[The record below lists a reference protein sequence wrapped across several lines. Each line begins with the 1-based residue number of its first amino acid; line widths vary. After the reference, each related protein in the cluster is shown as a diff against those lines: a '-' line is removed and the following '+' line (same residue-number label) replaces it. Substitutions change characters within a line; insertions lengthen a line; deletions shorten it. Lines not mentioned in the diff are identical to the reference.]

1 MRATL
6 AFTIKEF
13 QVLVRDP
20 GGLFVL
26 FLMPVMFMVVFSL
39 ALGGLFEEG
48 AARGSARALEVP
60 VAIGGAGEVAEQVVE
75 QLEATQGLAM
85 VREQNGQPLTAEKVA
100 QLVADGEYPVGV
112 VFPEGL
118 TALLEDPRILR
129 GEQVQPLEVDV
140 IVDPATTAQVTGPL
154 EGALSAVLQQVVGRR
169 LGEAGAALWF
179 EQVAVGLPAEVREQ
193 LAASMQQGGQG
204 GGASPVTTRR
214 QVPPGVER
222 EQFPDQFQ
230 QNAAAYTV
238 MGVFFIAT
246 VMIESIFVERRS
258 GAMRRLRAAPVGRA
272 PILISKL
279 VPFYV
284 VNLIQIVIMFAI
296 ARLAFGLDLGLCAGA
311 GCGVGGAGAGG
322 HGAGNRA
329 GGRGSLGNT
338 GDGAGG
344 DRGADD
350 VGAGRGDGAALHHAR
365 GHATDRKHYAAGLG
379 HPGLPGRAGAGSGLG
394 RRVAGSRRAAD
405 LCRGVYGAWDLAV
418 PLRLS
423 AAGEEILASRAAA
436 RSYAKSPHYQKLTM
450 TMPAR
455 AAVTPSQTIGPWRSR
470 QTMTPAA
477 VVRST
482 EAEVW
487 IGKAMVPGMSSSAA
501 TRSASWMTLQRPMAA
516 PVASAP
522 GVDRLWRSGGV

>member
-48 AARGSARALEVP
+48 AARGSARTLEVP

-75 QLEATQGLAM
+75 QLDGTEGLE
-85 VREQNGQPLTAEKVA
+85 VIREQDGQALTAESVA
-100 QLVADGEYPVGV
+100 QLIADGEYPVGV

-154 EGALSAVLQQVVGRR
+154 EGALNAVLQQVVGRK

-193 LAASMQQGGQG
+193 LAASMQQGGQD
-204 GGASPVTTRR
+204 GGALPVTTRR
-214 QVPPGVER
+214 RVPPGVER

-230 QNAAAYTV
+230 QNAAGYTV

-296 ARLAFGLDLGLCAGA
+296 ARLAFGLDLGFIPAL
-311 GCGVGGAGAGG
+311 VVV
-322 HGAGNRA
+322 
-329 GGRGSLGNT
+329 S
-338 GDGAGG
+338 
-344 DRGADD
+344 
-350 VGAGRGDGAALHHAR
+350 AALALV
-365 GHATDRKHYAAGLG
+365 ATGLG
-379 HPGLPGRAGAGSGLG
+379 IALAGVARSETQGTGLAVIVVLTTSALGGVMVPRFIMPEAMQQIGNITPQAWAIQGYQDVLVRGQGLG
-394 RRVAGSRRAAD
+394 GIWLES
-405 LCRGVYGAWDLAV
+405 GVL
-418 PLRLS
+418 L
-423 AAGEEILASRAAA
+423 IF
-436 RSYAKSPHYQKLTM
+436 
-450 TMPAR
+450 
-455 AAVTPSQTIGPWRSR
+455 AAVFTAVGVWRFR
-470 QTMTPAA
+470 F
-477 VVRST
+477 
-482 EAEVW
+482 
-487 IGKAMVPGMSSSAA
+487 
-501 TRSASWMTLQRPMAA
+501 
-516 PVASAP
+516 
-522 GVDRLWRSGGV
+522 D

>member
-85 VREQNGQPLTAEKVA
+85 VREQDGQTLTAETVA

-169 LGEAGAALWF
+169 LGEAGAAVWF
-179 EQVAVGLPAEVREQ
+179 EQVTAGLPAEVREQ
-193 LAASMQQGGQG
+193 LAASMQQDGEG
-204 GGASPVTTRR
+204 GGALPVTTRR

-230 QNAAAYTV
+230 QNAAGYTV

-296 ARLAFGLDLGLCAGA
+296 ARLAFGLDLGFVPALVMVSAALALVATGLGIALAGVA
-311 GCGVGGAGAGG
+311 RSETQGTGLAVIVVLTTSALGGVMVPRFIMPEAMQQIGNITPQAWAIQGYQDVLVRGQGVGGVWLEAGV
-322 HGAGNRA
+322 
-329 GGRGSLGNT
+329 L
-338 GDGAGG
+338 
-344 DRGADD
+344 
-350 VGAGRGDGAALHHAR
+350 L
-365 GHATDRKHYAAGLG
+365 
-379 HPGLPGRAGAGSGLG
+379 
-394 RRVAGSRRAAD
+394 
-405 LCRGVYGAWDLAV
+405 
-418 PLRLS
+418 
-423 AAGEEILASRAAA
+423 IF
-436 RSYAKSPHYQKLTM
+436 
-450 TMPAR
+450 
-455 AAVTPSQTIGPWRSR
+455 AAVFTAVGIWRFR
-470 QTMTPAA
+470 F
-477 VVRST
+477 
-482 EAEVW
+482 
-487 IGKAMVPGMSSSAA
+487 
-501 TRSASWMTLQRPMAA
+501 
-516 PVASAP
+516 
-522 GVDRLWRSGGV
+522 D

>member
-75 QLEATQGLAM
+75 QLEATPGLAM

-204 GGASPVTTRR
+204 GGALPVTTRR

-222 EQFPDQFQ
+222 KQFPDQFQ

-296 ARLAFGLDLGLCAGA
+296 ARLAFGLDLGFVPAL
-311 GCGVGGAGAGG
+311 VMV
-322 HGAGNRA
+322 
-329 GGRGSLGNT
+329 S
-338 GDGAGG
+338 
-344 DRGADD
+344 
-350 VGAGRGDGAALHHAR
+350 AALALV
-365 GHATDRKHYAAGLG
+365 ATGLG
-379 HPGLPGRAGAGSGLG
+379 IALAGVARSETQGTGLAVIVVLTTSALGGVMVPRFIMPEAMQQIGNITPQAWAIQGYQDVLVRGQGLG
-394 RRVAGSRRAAD
+394 GIWLES
-405 LCRGVYGAWDLAV
+405 GVL
-418 PLRLS
+418 L
-423 AAGEEILASRAAA
+423 IF
-436 RSYAKSPHYQKLTM
+436 
-450 TMPAR
+450 
-455 AAVTPSQTIGPWRSR
+455 AAVFTAIGVWRFR
-470 QTMTPAA
+470 F
-477 VVRST
+477 
-482 EAEVW
+482 
-487 IGKAMVPGMSSSAA
+487 
-501 TRSASWMTLQRPMAA
+501 
-516 PVASAP
+516 
-522 GVDRLWRSGGV
+522 D

>member
-169 LGEAGAALWF
+169 LGEVGAALWF

-204 GGASPVTTRR
+204 GGVLPVTTRR

-296 ARLAFGLDLGLCAGA
+296 ARLAFGLDLGFVPAL
-311 GCGVGGAGAGG
+311 VMV
-322 HGAGNRA
+322 
-329 GGRGSLGNT
+329 S
-338 GDGAGG
+338 
-344 DRGADD
+344 
-350 VGAGRGDGAALHHAR
+350 AALALV
-365 GHATDRKHYAAGLG
+365 ATGLG
-379 HPGLPGRAGAGSGLG
+379 IALAGVARSETQGTGLAVIVVLTTSALGGVMVPRFIMPEAMQQIGNITPQAWAIQGYQDVLVRGQGLG
-394 RRVAGSRRAAD
+394 GVWLEAGV
-405 LCRGVYGAWDLAV
+405 LL
-418 PLRLS
+418 
-423 AAGEEILASRAAA
+423 IF
-436 RSYAKSPHYQKLTM
+436 
-450 TMPAR
+450 
-455 AAVTPSQTIGPWRSR
+455 AAVFTALGIWRFR
-470 QTMTPAA
+470 F
-477 VVRST
+477 
-482 EAEVW
+482 
-487 IGKAMVPGMSSSAA
+487 
-501 TRSASWMTLQRPMAA
+501 
-516 PVASAP
+516 
-522 GVDRLWRSGGV
+522 D

>member
-75 QLEATQGLAM
+75 QLDATQGLAM

-129 GEQVQPLEVDV
+129 GEQVQPLEVAV

-179 EQVAVGLPAEVREQ
+179 EQVAVGLPAEVRER
-193 LAASMQQGGQG
+193 LAALMQQGGQG
-204 GGASPVTTRR
+204 GGALPVTTRR

-230 QNAAAYTV
+230 QNAAGYTV

-284 VNLIQIVIMFAI
+284 VNLIQIAIMFAI
-296 ARLAFGLDLGLCAGA
+296 ARLAFGLDLGFVPAL
-311 GCGVGGAGAGG
+311 VVV
-322 HGAGNRA
+322 
-329 GGRGSLGNT
+329 S
-338 GDGAGG
+338 
-344 DRGADD
+344 
-350 VGAGRGDGAALHHAR
+350 AALALV
-365 GHATDRKHYAAGLG
+365 ATGLG
-379 HPGLPGRAGAGSGLG
+379 IALAGVARSETQGTGLAVIVVLTTSALGGVMVPRFIMPEAMQQIGNITPQAWAIQGYQDVLVRGQGLG
-394 RRVAGSRRAAD
+394 GVWLEAGV
-405 LCRGVYGAWDLAV
+405 LL
-418 PLRLS
+418 
-423 AAGEEILASRAAA
+423 IF
-436 RSYAKSPHYQKLTM
+436 
-450 TMPAR
+450 
-455 AAVTPSQTIGPWRSR
+455 AAVFTALGIWRFR
-470 QTMTPAA
+470 F
-477 VVRST
+477 
-482 EAEVW
+482 
-487 IGKAMVPGMSSSAA
+487 
-501 TRSASWMTLQRPMAA
+501 
-516 PVASAP
+516 
-522 GVDRLWRSGGV
+522 D

>member
-48 AARGSARALEVP
+48 AARGSARTLEVP

-75 QLEATQGLAM
+75 QLDGTEGLQ
-85 VREQNGQPLTAEKVA
+85 VIREQDGQALTAESVA
-100 QLVADGEYPVGV
+100 QLIADGEYPVGV

-154 EGALSAVLQQVVGRR
+154 EGTLNAVLQQVVGRK

-193 LAASMQQGGQG
+193 LAASMQQGGQD
-204 GGASPVTTRR
+204 GGALPVTTRR

-230 QNAAAYTV
+230 QNAAGYTV

-296 ARLAFGLDLGLCAGA
+296 ARLAFGLDLGFVPAL
-311 GCGVGGAGAGG
+311 VMV
-322 HGAGNRA
+322 
-329 GGRGSLGNT
+329 S
-338 GDGAGG
+338 
-344 DRGADD
+344 
-350 VGAGRGDGAALHHAR
+350 AALALV
-365 GHATDRKHYAAGLG
+365 ATGLG
-379 HPGLPGRAGAGSGLG
+379 IALAGVARSETQGTGLAVIVVLTTSALGGVMVPRFIMPEAMQQIGNITPQAWAIQGYQDVLVRGQGLG
-394 RRVAGSRRAAD
+394 GIWLEAGV
-405 LCRGVYGAWDLAV
+405 LL
-418 PLRLS
+418 
-423 AAGEEILASRAAA
+423 IF
-436 RSYAKSPHYQKLTM
+436 
-450 TMPAR
+450 
-455 AAVTPSQTIGPWRSR
+455 AAVFTAVGVWRFR
-470 QTMTPAA
+470 F
-477 VVRST
+477 
-482 EAEVW
+482 
-487 IGKAMVPGMSSSAA
+487 
-501 TRSASWMTLQRPMAA
+501 
-516 PVASAP
+516 
-522 GVDRLWRSGGV
+522 D

>member
-75 QLEATQGLAM
+75 QLEATPGLAM

-204 GGASPVTTRR
+204 GGALPVTTRR

-296 ARLAFGLDLGLCAGA
+296 ARLAFGLDLGFVPALVMVSAALALVATGLGIALAGVA
-311 GCGVGGAGAGG
+311 RSETQGTGLAVIVVLTTSALGGVMVPRFIMPEAMQQIGNVTPQAWAIQGYQDVLVRGQGVGGVWLEAGV
-322 HGAGNRA
+322 
-329 GGRGSLGNT
+329 L
-338 GDGAGG
+338 
-344 DRGADD
+344 
-350 VGAGRGDGAALHHAR
+350 L
-365 GHATDRKHYAAGLG
+365 
-379 HPGLPGRAGAGSGLG
+379 
-394 RRVAGSRRAAD
+394 
-405 LCRGVYGAWDLAV
+405 
-418 PLRLS
+418 
-423 AAGEEILASRAAA
+423 IF
-436 RSYAKSPHYQKLTM
+436 
-450 TMPAR
+450 
-455 AAVTPSQTIGPWRSR
+455 AAVFTALGIWRFR
-470 QTMTPAA
+470 F
-477 VVRST
+477 
-482 EAEVW
+482 
-487 IGKAMVPGMSSSAA
+487 
-501 TRSASWMTLQRPMAA
+501 
-516 PVASAP
+516 
-522 GVDRLWRSGGV
+522 D

>member
-75 QLEATQGLAM
+75 QLDATQGLAM

-129 GEQVQPLEVDV
+129 GEQVQPLEVAV

-179 EQVAVGLPAEVREQ
+179 EQVAVGLPAEVRER
-193 LAASMQQGGQG
+193 LAALMQQGGQG
-204 GGASPVTTRR
+204 GGALPVTTRR

-230 QNAAAYTV
+230 QNAAGYTV

-284 VNLIQIVIMFAI
+284 VNLIQIAIMFAI
-296 ARLAFGLDLGLCAGA
+296 ARLAFGLDLGFVPALI
-311 GCGVGGAGAGG
+311 VV
-322 HGAGNRA
+322 
-329 GGRGSLGNT
+329 S
-338 GDGAGG
+338 
-344 DRGADD
+344 
-350 VGAGRGDGAALHHAR
+350 AALALV
-365 GHATDRKHYAAGLG
+365 ATGLG
-379 HPGLPGRAGAGSGLG
+379 IALAGVARSETQGTGLAVIVVLTTSALGGVMVPRFIMPEAMQQIGNITPQAWAIQGYQDVLVRGQGLG
-394 RRVAGSRRAAD
+394 GVWLEAGV
-405 LCRGVYGAWDLAV
+405 LL
-418 PLRLS
+418 
-423 AAGEEILASRAAA
+423 IF
-436 RSYAKSPHYQKLTM
+436 
-450 TMPAR
+450 
-455 AAVTPSQTIGPWRSR
+455 AAVFTALGIWRFR
-470 QTMTPAA
+470 F
-477 VVRST
+477 
-482 EAEVW
+482 
-487 IGKAMVPGMSSSAA
+487 
-501 TRSASWMTLQRPMAA
+501 
-516 PVASAP
+516 
-522 GVDRLWRSGGV
+522 D